1 MNNPH
6 RRTKKKSRVR
16 RPDVSDLSSLIS
28 CDSSAAPSVLT
39 ASSSS
44 SSSQST
50 TAVDDD
56 VERQQR
62 ASYKGDGSRSSRQN
76 SQPGQGGQQPHKG
89 LVGFA
94 ILALCLFNILDVDIR
109 LGDSASDGDDGRRS
123 LLSNLYL
130 SGPSTLMPWAEHHVV
145 DVMDRPDPEKETAL
159 FWRELLFSSARILC
173 VRTLLIIISVA
184 N

>member
-44 SSSQST
+44 SQST

-62 ASYKGDGSRSSRQN
+62 ASYNGDGSRSSRQN

-109 LGDSASDGDDGRRS
+109 LGDSASDGDGGRRS

-130 SGPSTLMPWAEHHVV
+130 SGPSTLLPWAEKHVV
-145 DVMDRPDPEKETAL
+145 DLDRPDPEKETAL
-159 FWRELLFSSARILC
+159 FWRELLFSGARLLC
-173 VRTLLIIISVA
+173 VRTLLIVISVA